1 MLIKVKA
8 AQGLNFFWLYSIYL
22 LVFSFHLYEA
32 PVMYRDGRSIL
43 LLLFQKTLITRVH
56 KISYVL
62 AKFAIII
69 AIYHRTRTRSPMW
82 PDCIGYQEL
91 FPNEIVCISNYV
103 PCTNLSKLY
112 MVTKL
117 KNELAVFVVFVVLV
131 FFTAFSRSSRTGDR
145 VDHDPF
151 ST

>member
-1 MLIKVKA
+1 M
-8 AQGLNFFWLYSIYL
+8 IY
-22 LVFSFHLYEA
+22 
-32 PVMYRDGRSIL
+32 
-43 LLLFQKTLITRVH
+43 
-56 KISYVL
+56 
-62 AKFAIII
+62 
-69 AIYHRTRTRSPMW
+69 
-82 PDCIGYQEL
+82 
-91 FPNEIVCISNYV
+91 NYV

-117 KNELAVFVVFVVLV
+117 KNELAVVVVVVLV